1 MLLRYSGSRMAGGA
15 VINARNKSQ
24 AAHLRALPE
33 GDAAFAEERSVAD
46 EEIITGL
53 VGGEEWAAEA
63 LYDRVHRV
71 VDRTLRRLLKASEVD
86 YEDLIQITFERIIRT
101 LIERRFR
108 GACNL
113 STWAAAIASRVGIDA
128 FRSKM
133 RARDVFDGKREADDG
148 AIIVGQSL
156 ERQLEARSEVEQL
169 QSILAAMDTRQAETV
184 VLHDLFGHELSEI
197 AVLMGVSV
205 AAAQSRLARGRKD
218 LLRRVEIRRRSGR

>member
-1 MLLRYSGSRMAGGA
+1 MARGA
-15 VINARNKSQ
+15 VISARTKPQ
-24 AAHLRALPE
+24 PAHLRALTD
-33 GDAAFAEERSVAD
+33 GDLAGAEVRSFAD
-46 EEIITGL
+46 EEIIAAL

-128 FRSKM
+128 FRSNM
-133 RARDVFDGKREADDG
+133 RARDVFDGKRDADDG
-148 AIIVGQSL
+148 AALLGQSL

-169 QSILAAMDTRQAETV
+169 QSILAVMDPRQAETV

>member
-1 MLLRYSGSRMAGGA
+1 MARA
-15 VINARNKSQ
+15 PVISARNKPQ
-24 AAHLRALPE
+24 APHLRALTE
-33 GDAAFAEERSVAD
+33 GDLAGAEERSVAD
-46 EEIITGL
+46 EEIIAGL
-53 VGGEEWAAEA
+53 VGGHEWAAEA

-86 YEDLIQITFERIIRT
+86 YEDLLQITFERIIRT

-133 RARDVFDGKREADDG
+133 RARDVFDGKRDADDG
-148 AIIVGQSL
+148 AALLGQSL

-169 QSILAAMDTRQAETV
+169 QSILAVMDPRQAETV

>member
-1 MLLRYSGSRMAGGA
+1 MARGA
-15 VINARNKSQ
+15 VINARNKPQ
-24 AAHLRALPE
+24 PAHLRALTQ
-33 GDAAFAEERSVAD
+33 GDLAGAEERSVAD
-46 EEIITGL
+46 EEIIAGL
-53 VGGEEWAAEA
+53 VAGDEWAAEA

-71 VDRTLRRLLKASEVD
+71 VDRSLRRLLKASEGD

-128 FRSKM
+128 FRSKL
-133 RARDVFDGKREADDG
+133 RARDVFDGKRDADDG
-148 AIIVGQSL
+148 ALLLGQSL

-169 QSILAAMDTRQAETV
+169 RSILAVMDPRQAETV

>member
-1 MLLRYSGSRMAGGA
+1 MARGA
-15 VINARNKSQ
+15 VINARTKPQ
-24 AAHLRALPE
+24 PAHLRALTDGDLAGVE
-33 GDAAFAEERSVAD
+33 GRSFAD
-46 EEIITGL
+46 EEIIAGL

-71 VDRTLRRLLKASEVD
+71 VDRTLRRLLKASDGD

-128 FRSKM
+128 FRSNM
-133 RARDVFDGKREADDG
+133 RARDVFDGKRDADDG
-148 AIIVGQSL
+148 AALLGQSL

-169 QSILAAMDTRQAETV
+169 QSILAVMDPRQAETV

>member
-1 MLLRYSGSRMAGGA
+1 MLLRSSSSRMARGA
-15 VINARNKSQ
+15 VINARNKPQS
-24 AAHLRALPE
+24 AHLRALPE
-33 GDAAFAEERSVAD
+33 GDTALAEERSVAD
-46 EEIITGL
+46 EEIIAGL
-53 VGGEEWAAEA
+53 VAGDEWAAEA

-71 VDRTLRRLLKASEVD
+71 ADRTLRRLLRASESD
-86 YEDLIQITFERIIRT
+86 YEDLLQITFERIIRT

-148 AIIVGQSL
+148 AIILGQSL

-169 QSILAAMDTRQAETV
+169 QSILSVMDPRQAETV

>member
-1 MLLRYSGSRMAGGA
+1 M
-15 VINARNKSQ
+15 
-24 AAHLRALPE
+24 RALTE
-33 GDAAFAEERSVAD
+33 GDLAGVEERSVAD
-46 EEIITGL
+46 EEIIAGL
-53 VGGEEWAAEA
+53 VAGEEWAAEA

-71 VDRTLRRLLKASEVD
+71 VDRTLRRLLKASESD
-86 YEDLIQITFERIIRT
+86 YEDLLQITFERIIRT

-128 FRSKM
+128 FRSKL
-133 RARDVFDGKREADDG
+133 RTRDVFDAKRSADDG
-148 AIIVGQSL
+148 VVLLGHSL

-169 QSILAAMDTRQAETV
+169 QSILAVMDPRQAETV

-218 LLRRVEIRRRSGR
+218 LLRRVDIRRRSGR

>member
-1 MLLRYSGSRMAGGA
+1 MARGA
-15 VINARNKSQ
+15 VINARSKPQ
-24 AAHLRALPE
+24 PAHLRALTD
-33 GDAAFAEERSVAD
+33 GDLAGVEERSLAD
-46 EEIITGL
+46 EEIIAGL

-71 VDRTLRRLLKASEVD
+71 VDRSLRRLLKASEVD

-128 FRSKM
+128 FRSNM
-133 RARDVFDGKREADDG
+133 RARDVFDGKRDADDG
-148 AIIVGQSL
+148 AALLGQSL
-156 ERQLEARSEVEQL
+156 ERQLEARSEVGQL
-169 QSILAAMDTRQAETV
+169 QSILAVMDPRQAETV

>member
-1 MLLRYSGSRMAGGA
+1 MSGGVVKR
-15 VINARNKSQ
+15 ARNKLDSV
-24 AAHLRALPE
+24 HLRAIA
-33 GDAAFAEERSVAD
+33 GDSAAAEERSVGD
-46 EEIITGL
+46 DEIIAGL
-53 VGGEEWAAEA
+53 VAGQEWAAEA

-71 VDRTLRRLLKASEVD
+71 VDRTLRRLLKVSEID
-86 YEDLIQITFERIIRT
+86 YEDLLQITFERIIRT

-128 FRSKM
+128 FRSRM
-133 RARDVFDGKREADDG
+133 RTRDVFDARRSADDG
-148 AIIVGQSL
+148 SALSGHNL
-156 ERQLEARSEVEQL
+156 EKQLEARSEVEQL
-169 QSILAAMDTRQAETV
+169 RSVLAAMEPLQAETV